1 MTFGEILE
9 IYTTSEE
16 KPSLTVD
23 CEKKPMSEEQVI
35 TSLPVVPVKR
45 TVLFPETLV
54 PFTIGRDRSR
64 AAVEAAMNSEEKEII
79 LAAQRDSEQEDPTLE
94 DLYQIGTKAVIKQM
108 GKTSE
113 GHTHVLVQGV
123 ERMVL
128 LKSEQTDPFM
138 IVRSRRLEPPS
149 DFGPEVE
156 ALHRALLDLLNQLPE
171 LITSQGASEI
181 VDVLRAE
188 KNPLSIAYRLVS
200 LLNLSVER
208 LQALL
213 EQSLQVEV
221 LRQVYGALSHELQ
234 ILKLRHQIASQAQAE
249 IGKSQREYYLRQ
261 QLKEIQQEL
270 GEMESDHEESDVG
283 LLKKRVEETDL
294 PEAVKTEATREV
306 KRLAK
311 LPPTAPDHQVIRSYL
326 ELVLELP
333 WQKSTED
340 TLEITHVRGILDE
353 DHYGIQDVKER
364 ILEHLA
370 VLKLNPSAKAPILCL
385 VGPPGVG
392 KTSLGQSIARALGRS
407 FERISLGGMHD
418 EAELRGHRRTYVGAM
433 PGRILQALRR
443 AGANNPVV
451 MLDEVDK
458 VGRDFRGDPSSA
470 LLEILDP
477 SQNHTFRDNYL
488 DLPFDLSKV
497 MFITT
502 ANTLDSISRPLLD
515 RMEVIRLPGYSQQ
528 EKQEIAKK
536 YLWPRRLEEAG
547 LTSEQVILGDQTLT
561 HIINRYTREAGV
573 RQLEQMLGRL
583 TRKVALQLA
592 EQDSDQPVKAMTIDR
607 AKLADWLGV
616 ERFMPEEARKDLP
629 IGVATGLAW
638 TETGG
643 DVLYVE
649 STLLPGGSD
658 LTITGHIGEVMQE
671 SARAAR
677 SYLWARA
684 EAMGL
689 DISIFKRNGL
699 HIHVPEGAIPK
710 DGPSA
715 GVTMATSLASV
726 FLRLP
731 IRKDTAMTGEIS
743 LSGLVLPVGGIK
755 EKVLAAHRAGIR
767 RILLPKANEK
777 DLKEIP
783 ENVRNELEINLVE
796 TIEEALTL
804 TLLKEASTSV
814 GRAEMKIGEVTLTK
828 S

>member
-1 MTFGEILE
+1 
-9 IYTTSEE
+9 
-16 KPSLTVD
+16 
-23 CEKKPMSEEQVI
+23 MSDDDTI

-54 PFTIGRDRSR
+54 PFTIGRPRSI
-64 AAVEAAMNSEEKEII
+64 AAVEAAMNSEDKA
-79 LAAQRDSEQEDPTLE
+79 LLFSAQRDFEQEDPKFE
-94 DLYQIGTKAVIKQM
+94 DLYQIGTKALIKQM
-108 GKTSE
+108 VKTAE
-113 GHTHVLVQGV
+113 GHLNILVQGID
-123 ERMVL
+123 RMVL
-128 LKSEQTDPFM
+128 LKMEESDPYL
-138 IVRSRRLEPPS
+138 IARARQLGIPS
-149 DFGPEVE
+149 DSSHEIE
-156 ALHRALLDLLNQLPE
+156 ALHRALLDLVGE
-171 LITSQGASEI
+171 LTNLMTNEGVSEI
-181 VDVLRAE
+181 VSVLRAE
-188 KNPLSIAYRLVS
+188 KNPLSVAYRLVP
-200 LLNLSVER
+200 LLNMSVEQ

-213 EQSLQVEV
+213 EESQLTDI
-221 LRQVYGALSHELQ
+221 LRKVYAALSHELQ

-249 IGKSQREYYLRQ
+249 IGKSQREYFLRQ

-270 GEMESDHEESDVG
+270 GEIEGDHEEGDVAH
-283 LLKKRVEETDL
+283 LKKRIEEAEL

-333 WQKSTED
+333 WTTTTED
-340 TLEITHVRGILDE
+340 SLELSHVRTVLDE
-353 DHYGIQDVKER
+353 DHYGIPDVKER

-370 VLKLNPSAKAPILCL
+370 VLKLNPSAKAPIVCL

-392 KTSLGQSIARALGRS
+392 KTSLGQSIARALNRK
-407 FERISLGGMHD
+407 FERISLGGLHD

-433 PGRILQALRR
+433 PGRIIQALRR
-443 AGANNPVV
+443 AGSNNPVV

-458 VGRDFRGDPSSA
+458 VGRDFRGDPASA

-528 EKQEIAKK
+528 EKLEIAIR
-536 YLWPRRLEEAG
+536 YLWPRQQKEAG
-547 LTSEQVILGDQTLT
+547 LTDTEVALDKDVLP

-573 RQLEQMLGRL
+573 RQLEQQLARL
-583 TRKVALQLA
+583 TRKVALRLA
-592 EQDSDQPVKAMTIDR
+592 ERSPDQEPEPIRIPKTELSEM
-607 AKLADWLGV
+607 LGV
-616 ERFMPEEARKDLP
+616 ERFMPEEGRKELP
-629 IGVATGLAW
+629 VGVATGLAW
-638 TETGG
+638 TEAGG

-658 LTITGHIGEVMQE
+658 LTITGQIGDVMQE

-677 SYLWARA
+677 SYLWSRA
-684 EAMGL
+684 ETMGL
-689 DISIFKRNGL
+689 AISLFKRNGL

-715 GVTMATSLASV
+715 GVTMASALASI
-726 FLRLP
+726 FLRIP
-731 IRKDTAMTGEIS
+731 VRQDTAMTGEIN

-755 EKVLAAHRAGIR
+755 EKILAAHRVGLR

-777 DLKEIP
+777 DLKDVP
-783 ENVRNELEINLVE
+783 EPVKQDINVVFVE
-796 TIEEALTL
+796 TIDEVLREVLLTAPPV
-804 TLLKEASTSV
+804 KQAVSTTS
-814 GRAEMKIGEVTLTK
+814 ATAKTAPIQH
-828 S
+828 